1 MKRRG
6 FTLIELLVVI
16 AIIAILAAI
25 LFPVFAQA
33 RESARS
39 TSCLSN
45 LRQIGT
51 SIRMYSQDYDENFP
65 MGTYTGPRNWEVNP
79 DVNPYSTG
87 PGAGQC
93 LDQLNTWTGFNPGD
107 GGPAYTGCAYG
118 GEFYRTLMNV
128 QLGPYIK
135 NKNIWYCPSDAA
147 RPPSSTFMALGLQS
161 YQWFPNWIYNTWC
174 PGSTA
179 GASGPFPC
187 VKYSDG
193 YRNLNDD
200 APSERVDRT
209 ADRMLFIERG
219 AFGWDGPDAKPANS
233 NVNHRRGYNCVFFDG
248 HSKNITYGHK
258 WTTLPATGWPADDA
272 PQ

>member
-1 MKRRG
+1 MRSKSG

-93 LDQLNTWTGFNPGD
+93 LDQFN
-107 GGPAYTGCAYG
+107 
-118 GEFYRTLMNV
+118 
-128 QLGPYIK
+128 
-135 NKNIWYCPSDAA
+135 
-147 RPPSSTFMALGLQS
+147 
-161 YQWFPNWIYNTWC
+161 
-174 PGSTA
+174 
-179 GASGPFPC
+179 
-187 VKYSDG
+187 
-193 YRNLNDD
+193 
-200 APSERVDRT
+200 
-209 ADRMLFIERG
+209 
-219 AFGWDGPDAKPANS
+219 
-233 NVNHRRGYNCVFFDG
+233 
-248 HSKNITYGHK
+248 
-258 WTTLPATGWPADDA
+258 
-272 PQ
+272 